1 MNQNLSEE
9 KKDIKPERPDLS
21 SNRRTRKT
29 GAGGF
34 LFSSLILILNS
45 IGLIILFLWF
55 FNTSGNQQQ
64 AGQNFVERISVL
76 EERLAQ
82 KDQQINTLS
91 EEVDADL
98 KFVNKE
104 VRKLWDL
111 SNKRNRKN
119 ISENLTSI
127 EILNE
132 KIESIDKKDEVLSA
146 QQRALTLELARIKN
160 IQDNINSQLDNFDDI
175 TPNEAGSDRLADIE
189 ESIDSFNAYRVQVN
203 QSLLNLREQLN
214 DLELALSQAE
224 NE

>member
-21 SNRRTRKT
+21 SNRRARKT
-29 GAGGF
+29 GGGSF
-34 LFSSLILILNS
+34 LFSSLVLILNS

-91 EEVDADL
+91 EEVEADL

-104 VRKLWDL
+104 IRKLWDL

-119 ISENLTSI
+119 ISENLNSI
-127 EILNE
+127 ENLNE

-160 IQDNINSQLDNFDDI
+160 IQDNINSQLDNFDESA
-175 TPNEAGSDRLADIE
+175 PNETASDKLADIQ

>member
-1 MNQNLSEE
+1 MNQNPSEE

-21 SNRRTRKT
+21 SNRRARKT
-29 GAGGF
+29 GSGGF
-34 LFSSLILILNS
+34 LFSSLVLILNS

-76 EERLAQ
+76 EASLAQ
-82 KDQQINTLS
+82 KDQQINILS
-91 EEVDADL
+91 EEVEADL

-104 VRKLWDL
+104 IRKLWDL

-119 ISENLTSI
+119 ISENLNSI
-127 EILNE
+127 ESLNE

-160 IQDNINSQLDNFDDI
+160 IQDNINIQLDDFDDSA
-175 TPNEAGSDRLADIE
+175 PNETSSDKLADIQ

-214 DLELALSQAE
+214 DLEIALSQAE

>member
-9 KKDIKPERPDLS
+9 KKDIKPERPDFS
-21 SNRRTRKT
+21 SNRRARKT
-29 GAGGF
+29 GGGGF
-34 LFSSLILILNS
+34 LFSSSVLILNS

-76 EERLAQ
+76 EESIAE
-82 KDQQINTLS
+82 KDQQLNTLS

-98 KFVNKE
+98 KFINKE

-119 ISENLTSI
+119 ISENLNSI
-127 EILNE
+127 EGLNE

-146 QQRALTLELARIKN
+146 QQRALSLELARIKN
-160 IQDNINSQLDNFDDI
+160 ILDNLSRQLDDFDDVSPYE
-175 TPNEAGSDRLADIE
+175 TGSDRLADIE
-189 ESIDSFNAYRVQVN
+189 DSIDAFNAYRVQVN
-203 QSLLNLREQLN
+203 QSLLNLREQIN
-214 DLELALSQAE
+214 DLELALSLAE

>member
-21 SNRRTRKT
+21 SNRRARKT
-29 GAGGF
+29 GGGSF
-34 LFSSLILILNS
+34 LFSSLVLILNS

-82 KDQQINTLS
+82 KDQQINILS
-91 EEVDADL
+91 EEVEADL

-104 VRKLWDL
+104 IRKLWDL

-119 ISENLTSI
+119 ISENLNSI
-127 EILNE
+127 ESLNE

-160 IQDNINSQLDNFDDI
+160 IQDNINIQLDDFDDSA
-175 TPNEAGSDRLADIE
+175 PNETASDKLADIQ

>member
-21 SNRRTRKT
+21 SNRRARKT
-29 GAGGF
+29 GGGGF
-34 LFSSLILILNS
+34 LFSSLVLILNS

-82 KDQQINTLS
+82 KDQQIKILS
-91 EEVDADL
+91 EEVEADL

-104 VRKLWDL
+104 IRKLWDL

-119 ISENLTSI
+119 ISENLNSI
-127 EILNE
+127 ENLNE
-132 KIESIDKKDEVLSA
+132 KIESVDKKDEVLSA

-160 IQDNINSQLDNFDDI
+160 IQDNINIQLDNFDESA
-175 TPNEAGSDRLADIE
+175 PNETASDKLADIQ

-214 DLELALSQAE
+214 NLELALSQAE

>member
-119 ISENLTSI
+119 ISENLNSI
-127 EILNE
+127 ENLNE

-160 IQDNINSQLDNFDDI
+160 IQDNINSQLDNFDESA
-175 TPNEAGSDRLADIE
+175 PNETASDKLADIQ

-214 DLELALSQAE
+214 NLELALSQAE

>member
-21 SNRRTRKT
+21 SNRRARKT
-29 GAGGF
+29 GGGGF
-34 LFSSLILILNS
+34 LFSSLVLIMNS

-82 KDQQINTLS
+82 KDQQIKILS
-91 EEVDADL
+91 EEVEADL

-104 VRKLWDL
+104 IRKLWDL

-119 ISENLTSI
+119 ISENLNSI
-127 EILNE
+127 ENLNE

-160 IQDNINSQLDNFDDI
+160 IQDNINSQLDNFDESA
-175 TPNEAGSDRLADIE
+175 PNETASDKLADIQ
-189 ESIDSFNAYRVQVN
+189 ESIDSFNAYRIQVN

-214 DLELALSQAE
+214 NLELALSQAE

>member
-21 SNRRTRKT
+21 SNRRARKT
-29 GAGGF
+29 GGGGF
-34 LFSSLILILNS
+34 LFSSLILMLNS

-76 EERLAQ
+76 EESLAE
-82 KDQQINTLS
+82 KDQQLNTLS

-119 ISENLTSI
+119 ISENLNSI
-127 EILNE
+127 ENLNE

-175 TPNEAGSDRLADIE
+175 TSNETGSDRLADIE
-189 ESIDSFNAYRVQVN
+189 ESIDSFNAYRAQVN

>member
-21 SNRRTRKT
+21 SNRKTRRT
-29 GAGGF
+29 GGGGF
-34 LFSSLILILNS
+34 LFSSLLLVLNS

-55 FNTSGNQQQ
+55 FNTSGNQQE
-64 AGQNFVERISVL
+64 AGQNFVERISIL
-76 EERLAQ
+76 EAKLAE
-82 KDQQINTLS
+82 KDDQISILT

-119 ISENLTSI
+119 ISENLNSI
-127 EILNE
+127 ESLNE

-160 IQDNINSQLDNFDDI
+160 IQENINSQ
-175 TPNEAGSDRLADIE
+175 
-189 ESIDSFNAYRVQVN
+189 IDSFDDTAPCLAITPDARLILSSIRA
-203 QSLLNLREQLN
+203 SLPAEGLISRT
-214 DLELALSQAE
+214 DIIFIFTPFFSSKLELL
-224 NE
+224 

>member
-9 KKDIKPERPDLS
+9 KKDIKPERPNLS
-21 SNRRTRKT
+21 SNRRAGKT
-29 GAGGF
+29 GGGGF

-76 EERLAQ
+76 EESIAE
-82 KDQQINTLS
+82 KDQQLNTLS

-119 ISENLTSI
+119 ISENLNSI
-127 EILNE
+127 ENLNE

-175 TPNEAGSDRLADIE
+175 TPNETGSDRLADIE

>member
-21 SNRRTRKT
+21 SNRRARKT
-29 GAGGF
+29 GGGGF
-34 LFSSLILILNS
+34 LFSSLVLILNS

-82 KDQQINTLS
+82 KDQQIKILS
-91 EEVDADL
+91 EEFEADL

-104 VRKLWDL
+104 IRKLWDL

-119 ISENLTSI
+119 ISENLNSI
-127 EILNE
+127 ESLNE

-160 IQDNINSQLDNFDDI
+160 IQDNINIQLDNLDDI
-175 TPNEAGSDRLADIE
+175 APNETASDQLADFQ

>member
-21 SNRRTRKT
+21 SNRRARKT
-29 GAGGF
+29 GGGSF
-34 LFSSLILILNS
+34 LFSSLVLILNS

-76 EERLAQ
+76 EESLAQ
-82 KDQQINTLS
+82 KDQQINILS
-91 EEVDADL
+91 EEVEADL

-104 VRKLWDL
+104 IRKLWDL

-119 ISENLTSI
+119 ISENLNSI
-127 EILNE
+127 ESLNE

-160 IQDNINSQLDNFDDI
+160 IQDNINIQLDNFDDSA
-175 TPNEAGSDRLADIE
+175 TNETASDKLADIQ

-214 DLELALSQAE
+214 NLELALSQAE

>member
-21 SNRRTRKT
+21 SNRRARKT
-29 GAGGF
+29 GGGGF
-34 LFSSLILILNS
+34 LFSSLVLILNS

-76 EERLAQ
+76 EESLAQ
-82 KDQQINTLS
+82 KDQQLNILS
-91 EEVDADL
+91 EEVEADL

-104 VRKLWDL
+104 IRKLWDL

-119 ISENLTSI
+119 ISENLNSI
-127 EILNE
+127 ENLNE

-160 IQDNINSQLDNFDDI
+160 IQDNINSQLDNFDESA
-175 TPNEAGSDRLADIE
+175 PNETASDKLADIQ

-214 DLELALSQAE
+214 NLELALSQAE

>member
-21 SNRRTRKT
+21 SNRRARKT
-29 GAGGF
+29 GGGGF
-34 LFSSLILILNS
+34 LFSSLVLILNS

-76 EERLAQ
+76 EESLAQ
-82 KDQQINTLS
+82 KDQQINILS
-91 EEVDADL
+91 EEVEADL

-104 VRKLWDL
+104 IRKLWDL

-119 ISENLTSI
+119 ISENLNSI
-127 EILNE
+127 ESLNE
-132 KIESIDKKDEVLSA
+132 RIESIDKKDEVLSA

-160 IQDNINSQLDNFDDI
+160 IQDNINSQLDNFDESA
-175 TPNEAGSDRLADIE
+175 PNETASDKLADIQ

-214 DLELALSQAE
+214 NLELALSQAE

>member
-21 SNRRTRKT
+21 SNRRARKT
-29 GAGGF
+29 GGGGF
-34 LFSSLILILNS
+34 LFSSLVLILNS

-76 EERLAQ
+76 EESLAQ
-82 KDQQINTLS
+82 KDQQLNIFS
-91 EEVDADL
+91 EEVEADL

-104 VRKLWDL
+104 IRKLWDL

-119 ISENLTSI
+119 ISENLNSI
-127 EILNE
+127 ESLNE

-160 IQDNINSQLDNFDDI
+160 IQDNINSQLDNFDESA
-175 TPNEAGSDRLADIE
+175 PNETASDKLADIQ
-189 ESIDSFNAYRVQVN
+189 ESIDSFNAYRIQVN

-214 DLELALSQAE
+214 NLELALSQAE

>member
-9 KKDIKPERPDLS
+9 KKDIKPERPDFS
-21 SNRRTRKT
+21 SNRRARKT
-29 GAGGF
+29 GGGGF
-34 LFSSLILILNS
+34 LFSSLVLILNS

-76 EERLAQ
+76 EESLAE
-82 KDQQINTLS
+82 KNQQLNILS

-98 KFVNKE
+98 KFINKE

-119 ISENLTSI
+119 ISENLNSI
-127 EILNE
+127 EGLNE

-146 QQRALTLELARIKN
+146 QQRALSLELARIKN
-160 IQDNINSQLDNFDDI
+160 ILDNLSRQLDDFDDI
-175 TPNEAGSDRLADIE
+175 SPYETGSDRLADIE
-189 ESIDSFNAYRVQVN
+189 DSIDAFNAYRVQVN
-203 QSLLNLREQLN
+203 QSLLNLREQIN
-214 DLELALSQAE
+214 DLELALSLAE

>member
-21 SNRRTRKT
+21 SNRRARKT
-29 GAGGF
+29 GGGGF
-34 LFSSLILILNS
+34 LFSSLVLILNS

-91 EEVDADL
+91 EEVEADL

-104 VRKLWDL
+104 IRKLWDL

-119 ISENLTSI
+119 ISENLNSI
-127 EILNE
+127 ESLNE

-160 IQDNINSQLDNFDDI
+160 IQDNINIQLDNLDDI
-175 TPNEAGSDRLADIE
+175 APNETASDQLADIQ

-214 DLELALSQAE
+214 NLELALSQAE

>member
-21 SNRRTRKT
+21 SNRRARKT
-29 GAGGF
+29 GGGGF
-34 LFSSLILILNS
+34 LFSSLVLLLNS

-76 EERLAQ
+76 EESLAQ
-82 KDQQINTLS
+82 KDQQINILS
-91 EEVDADL
+91 EEVEADL

-104 VRKLWDL
+104 IRKLWDL

-119 ISENLTSI
+119 ISENLNSI
-127 EILNE
+127 ESLNE
-132 KIESIDKKDEVLSA
+132 KIDSIDKKDEVLSA

-160 IQDNINSQLDNFDDI
+160 IQDNINIQLDDFDDSA
-175 TPNEAGSDRLADIE
+175 PNETASDKLADIQ

>member
-21 SNRRTRKT
+21 SNRRARKT
-29 GAGGF
+29 GGGGF
-34 LFSSLILILNS
+34 LFSSLVLILNS

-82 KDQQINTLS
+82 KDQQINILS
-91 EEVDADL
+91 EEVEADL

-119 ISENLTSI
+119 ISENLNSI
-127 EILNE
+127 ENLNE

-160 IQDNINSQLDNFDDI
+160 IQDNINSQLDNFDESA
-175 TPNEAGSDRLADIE
+175 PNETASEKLADIQ

>member
-21 SNRRTRKT
+21 SNRRARKT
-29 GAGGF
+29 GGGSF
-34 LFSSLILILNS
+34 LFSSLVLILNS

-82 KDQQINTLS
+82 KDQQINILS
-91 EEVDADL
+91 EEVEADL

-104 VRKLWDL
+104 IRKLWDL

-119 ISENLTSI
+119 ISENLNSI
-127 EILNE
+127 ESLNE
-132 KIESIDKKDEVLSA
+132 KIENIDKKDEVLSA

-160 IQDNINSQLDNFDDI
+160 IQDNINIQLDDFDDSA
-175 TPNEAGSDRLADIE
+175 PNETASDKLADIQ

-214 DLELALSQAE
+214 NLELALSQAE

>member
-21 SNRRTRKT
+21 SNRRARKT
-29 GAGGF
+29 GGGGF
-34 LFSSLILILNS
+34 LFSSLVLILNS

-82 KDQQINTLS
+82 KDQQINILS

-119 ISENLTSI
+119 ISENLNSI
-127 EILNE
+127 ENLNE
-132 KIESIDKKDEVLSA
+132 KIESINKKDEVLSA
-146 QQRALTLELARIKN
+146 QQRALTLELAKIKN

-175 TPNEAGSDRLADIE
+175 TPNETGSDRLADIE
-189 ESIDSFNAYRVQVN
+189 ESIDSFNAYRIQVN

>member
-1 MNQNLSEE
+1 MNQNLSQE

-21 SNRRTRKT
+21 SNRRARKT
-29 GAGGF
+29 GGGGF
-34 LFSSLILILNS
+34 LFSSLVLILNS

-82 KDQQINTLS
+82 KDQQIKILS
-91 EEVDADL
+91 EEVEADL

-104 VRKLWDL
+104 IRKLWDL

-119 ISENLTSI
+119 ISENLNSI
-127 EILNE
+127 ENLNE

-160 IQDNINSQLDNFDDI
+160 IQDNINSQLDNFDESS
-175 TPNEAGSDRLADIE
+175 PNETASDKLADIQ

-214 DLELALSQAE
+214 NLELALSQAE

>member
-21 SNRRTRKT
+21 SNRRARKT
-29 GAGGF
+29 GGGGF
-34 LFSSLILILNS
+34 LFSSLVLILNS

-82 KDQQINTLS
+82 KDQQIKILS
-91 EEVDADL
+91 EEVEADL

-104 VRKLWDL
+104 IRKLWDL

-119 ISENLTSI
+119 ISENLNSI
-127 EILNE
+127 ENLNE

-160 IQDNINSQLDNFDDI
+160 IQDNINSQLDNFDESA
-175 TPNEAGSDRLADIE
+175 PNETASDKLADIQ

-203 QSLLNLREQLN
+203 QSLLNLKEQLN

>member
-21 SNRRTRKT
+21 SNRRARKT
-29 GAGGF
+29 GGGGF
-34 LFSSLILILNS
+34 LFSSLVLILNS

-91 EEVDADL
+91 EEVEADL

-104 VRKLWDL
+104 IRKLWDL

-119 ISENLTSI
+119 ISENLNSI
-127 EILNE
+127 ESLNE

-160 IQDNINSQLDNFDDI
+160 IQDNINSQLDNFDESA
-175 TPNEAGSDRLADIE
+175 PNETASDKLADIQ

>member
-21 SNRRTRKT
+21 SNRRARKT
-29 GAGGF
+29 GGGSF
-34 LFSSLILILNS
+34 LFSSLVLILNS

-82 KDQQINTLS
+82 KDQQINILS
-91 EEVDADL
+91 EEVEADL

-104 VRKLWDL
+104 IRKLWDL

-119 ISENLTSI
+119 ISENLNSI
-127 EILNE
+127 ENLNE

-160 IQDNINSQLDNFDDI
+160 IQDNINIQLDDFDDSA
-175 TPNEAGSDRLADIE
+175 PNETASDKLADIQ

>member
-21 SNRRTRKT
+21 SNRRARKT
-29 GAGGF
+29 GGGSF
-34 LFSSLILILNS
+34 LFSSLVLILNS

-82 KDQQINTLS
+82 KDQQIKILS
-91 EEVDADL
+91 EEVEADL

-104 VRKLWDL
+104 IRKLWDL

-119 ISENLTSI
+119 ISENLNSI
-127 EILNE
+127 ESLNE

-160 IQDNINSQLDNFDDI
+160 IQDNINSQLDNFDESA
-175 TPNEAGSDRLADIE
+175 PNETASDKLADIQ

>member
-21 SNRRTRKT
+21 SNRRARKT
-29 GAGGF
+29 GGGGF
-34 LFSSLILILNS
+34 LFSSLVLILNS

-91 EEVDADL
+91 EEVEADL

-104 VRKLWDL
+104 IRKLWDL

-119 ISENLTSI
+119 ISENLNSI
-127 EILNE
+127 ENLNE

-160 IQDNINSQLDNFDDI
+160 IQDNINSQLDNFDESA
-175 TPNEAGSDRLADIE
+175 PNETASDKLADIQ

-214 DLELALSQAE
+214 NLELALSQAE

>member
-21 SNRRTRKT
+21 SNRKTRRT
-29 GAGGF
+29 GGGGF
-34 LFSSLILILNS
+34 LFSSLLLVLNS

-55 FNTSGNQQQ
+55 FNTSGNQQE
-64 AGQNFVERISVL
+64 AGQNFVERISIL
-76 EERLAQ
+76 EERLAE
-82 KDQQINTLS
+82 KNDQISILS

-119 ISENLTSI
+119 ISENLNSI
-127 EILNE
+127 ESLNE

-146 QQRALTLELARIKN
+146 QQRALTLELARIKS
-160 IQDNINSQLDNFDDI
+160 IQENINSQIDSFDD
-175 TPNEAGSDRLADIE
+175 TAPVATGSDRLTNIE

-203 QSLLNLREQLN
+203 QSLLNLREELN
-214 DLELALSQAE
+214 ELELALTQVE

>member
-29 GAGGF
+29 GGGGF

-64 AGQNFVERISVL
+64 AGQNFVERISGL

-82 KDQQINTLS
+82 KDQQIKILS
-91 EEVDADL
+91 EEVEADL

-119 ISENLTSI
+119 ISENLNSI
-127 EILNE
+127 ENLNE

-160 IQDNINSQLDNFDDI
+160 IQDNINSQLDNFDESA
-175 TPNEAGSDRLADIE
+175 PNETASDKLADIQ

>member
-21 SNRRTRKT
+21 SNRRARKT
-29 GAGGF
+29 GGGGF
-34 LFSSLILILNS
+34 LFSSLVLILNS

-82 KDQQINTLS
+82 KDQQIKILS
-91 EEVDADL
+91 EEVEVDL

-104 VRKLWDL
+104 IRKLWDL

-119 ISENLTSI
+119 ISENLNSI
-127 EILNE
+127 ENLNE
-132 KIESIDKKDEVLSA
+132 KIESVDKKDEVLSA

-160 IQDNINSQLDNFDDI
+160 IQDNINSQLDNFDESA
-175 TPNEAGSDRLADIE
+175 PNETASDKLADIQ

-214 DLELALSQAE
+214 NLELALSQAE

>member
-9 KKDIKPERPDLS
+9 KKDIKPERPDFS
-21 SNRRTRKT
+21 SNRRARKT
-29 GAGGF
+29 GGGGF
-34 LFSSLILILNS
+34 LFSSSVLILNS

-76 EERLAQ
+76 EESIAE
-82 KDQQINTLS
+82 KDQQLNTLS

-119 ISENLTSI
+119 ISENLNSI
-127 EILNE
+127 ENLNE

-160 IQDNINSQLDNFDDI
+160 IQDNINIQLDNFDDI
-175 TPNEAGSDRLADIE
+175 TPNETGSDRLADIE